1 MKESSCLINDERKKK
16 KKRKNKNKK
25 FKNFITNENSNSTR
39 RSLNY
44 PRIIY
49 RQNIILVRTQSIM
62 QIYTNA
68 FTSEFRENKKINL
81 KSLDHNKQINL

>member
-16 KKRKNKNKK
+16 KKERTKRRSLKILSK
-25 FKNFITNENSNSTR
+25 NSNSTR

-49 RQNIILVRTQSIM
+49 HQNIILVRTQSIM

>member
-1 MKESSCLINDERKKK
+1 MNVRKKK
-16 KKRKNKNKK
+16 KERTKRRSLKILSK
-25 FKNFITNENSNSTR
+25 NSNSTR